1 VVKIQP
7 RDLQLLESLSRYGV
21 LSTKQIQKLI
31 FSNIQFTTMMRRM
44 RLLESDHFI
53 RRGVTLT
60 DQSFTWRLA
69 WRGEQR
75 MSVEIPG
82 SFSNR
87 NIIDHDVLVN
97 DIRMRLESFNLA
109 KKWRPEFELKSEAF
123 RNQRYRRAKERLISD
138 GILYENK
145 AGEPWM
151 FAIEV
156 ELTRKSE
163 SRYKRIFQDYQEE
176 RQFHR
181 IWYFVQS
188 TQDAQAIL
196 KSASKAL
203 MFNTKRL
210 WFSVIDSFLASDE
223 PKVFSVNANSWIP
236 LSDIG
241 FDHFHGTKPA
251 QLVAH
256 GVSTQVIENSNAKT
270 EANSLN
276 SCVNSQNQSALHAEP
291 SAPDPSPSTMERGQE
306 LQAKTNE
313 EKCELAQDLKFK
325 KCG

>member
-1 VVKIQP
+1 MVKLQP
-7 RDLQLLESLSRYGV
+7 RDLILLELLSRYGV
-21 LSTKQIQKLI
+21 LSTKQIQKSI
-31 FSNIQFTTMMRRM
+31 FPDIRFTTMMRRL
-44 RLLESDHFI
+44 RLLEKGHFI

-60 DQSFTWRLA
+60 DQSFTWRLT

-87 NIIDHDVLVN
+87 NTIDHDVLVN
-97 DIRMRLESFNLA
+97 DIRMRLETFNLA
-109 KKWRPEFELKSEAF
+109 KKWRPEFDLKSEAF
-123 RNQRYRRAKERLISD
+123 RNQRYRHAKERLIPD
-138 GILYENK
+138 GIMFEIK
-145 AGEPWM
+145 AGEPWT

-163 SRYKRIFQDYQEE
+163 SRYKRIFQDYQDE

-188 TQDAQAIL
+188 TKDAQSIL
-196 KSASKAL
+196 KSAEKAL

-210 WFSVIDSFLASDE
+210 WFSVIDSFLALND

-236 LSDIG
+236 LSEIG
-241 FDHFHGTKPA
+241 FEQFHRIKPA
-251 QLVAH
+251 QSADH
-256 GVSTQVIENSNAKT
+256 GVSTQGIENSNTTT
-270 EANSLN
+270 EVNSLN
-276 SCVNSQNQSALHAEP
+276 SCTNSQNESSLRAEP

-306 LQAKTNE
+306 LQAKTIV
-313 EKCELAQDLKFK
+313 EKSELVQEQELK